1 MIEQEMYQELTGR
14 DRGMKNTYLTL
25 NRFSRFYLLEM
36 FYLWWHGMDKSSRWR
51 SYWNR
56 ISTRYWKWH
65 RLQWPRTNCKRGGQL

>member
-36 FYLWWHGMDKSSRWR
+36 FTCDGTGWINHQDGEVIGTGY
-51 SYWNR
+51 
-56 ISTRYWKWH
+56 
-65 RLQWPRTNCKRGGQL
+65 